1 MTKTLKRTLSGAAT
15 EELCGRVDRV
25 AELEARSPSQVV
37 VSAADLYTRL
47 PAEAHIA
54 LRRIESLGGEAE
66 LQRTLVD
73 MGRYILDRQF
83 DTARSAVAARM
94 DVGMDVDALGVLES
108 DNEFLSAASAV
119 IARTSTPAL

>member
-1 MTKTLKRTLSGAAT
+1 MTKTLKRTLSCAAT
-15 EELCGRVDRV
+15 EELCGRVDKV

-47 PAEAHIA
+47 PVEAHIA

-66 LQRTLVD
+66 LQRTVVD

-83 DTARSAVAARM
+83 DAARSAVAAT
-94 DVGMDVDALGVLES
+94 MDVDALSALES
-108 DNEFLSAASAV
+108 DDEFLSAASAV
-119 IARTSTPAL
+119 IAKTSTRAP